1 MRYKLKAYFCRFG
14 LTEMLNR
21 FFDEDVSAKI
31 EVRRCNKQ
39 EIHHLNLQFEADI
52 ETDDKNFYLSVR
64 NVYSVMDDI
73 KIKLCRSLI

>member
-21 FFDEDVSAKI
+21 FLDEGVSANI

-39 EIHHLNLQFEADI
+39 EIRHLNLQFEADI
-52 ETDDKNFYLSVR
+52 ETDDTKFYLSVR
-64 NVYSVMDDI
+64 NVYSDI
-73 KIKLCRSLI
+73 DEIKLNLCRSMI

>member
-1 MRYKLKAYFCRFG
+1 MKYKLKAYFCRFG
-14 LTEMLNR
+14 LTNMLNR
-21 FFDEDVSAKI
+21 FFDEGVSANI

-52 ETDDKNFYLSVR
+52 ETDDINFYMSVR
-64 NVYSVMDDI
+64 NVYSVMDEI